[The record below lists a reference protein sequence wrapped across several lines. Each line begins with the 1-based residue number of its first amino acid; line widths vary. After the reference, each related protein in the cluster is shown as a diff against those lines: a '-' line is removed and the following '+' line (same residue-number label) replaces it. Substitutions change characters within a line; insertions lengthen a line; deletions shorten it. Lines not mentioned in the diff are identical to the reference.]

1 MTTKAL
7 LVSYIIL
14 SILFGALNAEEVYLS
29 SNDYSATSCSG
40 VWSKE
45 AIPGGSQPYVKV
57 SVGGESLGKVSM
69 LIYEWNDFDKL
80 GVYDKQLKET
90 VYVCDQSAVSH
101 KLCKSSEIGQFLT
114 NVPSD
119 QVNSTSIFTPT
130 FEMGGNN
137 TEMALYKINY
147 TGYYCVALVPA
158 GNSNS
163 TRFEAWVEW
172 RFPYGELPATD
183 YPKLLLYG
191 ALACVYTAVG
201 IFWAIQS
208 YRNWSDILPVQHFLS
223 ATIFYLIVEMA
234 FNFGFWEAYNQTGQT
249 SYGLLALVALLNAG
263 RTSMSFFMLL
273 IVCMGYSVV
282 KPTLGSAMKKCIILA
297 CTHFFFGVV
306 YTLGTMLLSPET
318 AGLLI
323 LLVIFP
329 LSITMTIFY
338 VWTLNSITS
347 TIHSLELR
355 KQHVKVTM
363 YKRLYRLL
371 LFSVIAVVTIFI
383 LNMFAFSGRMAI
395 DWAAKNW
402 KYRWIMLDGLLNIL
416 YFIVFFVIVILWRP
430 TSNNARYGLM
440 QISQDEEEAL
450 DLEERLRQVED
461 PENNVSSTGVTHNRE
476 RHHVEDDTA
485 IFELGG
491 ELTDEEEDHQPIT
504 KNVELSDFQNKNNNK
519 SGYHRS
525 GRKEEQSALL
535 HVDQDEE
542 DDDEHIDDSERA
554 GLTKNARK

>member
-1 MTTKAL
+1 MTAKL
-7 LVSYIIL
+7 LPIL
-14 SILFGALNAEEVYLS
+14 CILLSTFFSILNAEEVYLS
-29 SNDYSATSCSG
+29 SNDFSATSCSG

-45 AIPGGSQPYVKV
+45 AILGGSQPYIKGI
-57 SVGGESLGKVSM
+57 SIGHESKGKVSM
-69 LIYEWNDFDKL
+69 LIYEWQDFEKL
-80 GVYDKQLKET
+80 GIYDEQAKET
-90 VYVCDQSAVSH
+90 VYVCDQLAVSH
-101 KLCKSSEIGQFLT
+101 KLCKSSEIGQFIT
-114 NVPSD
+114 NIPSD
-119 QVNSTSIFTPT
+119 QANSTSILTST
-130 FEMGGNN
+130 INMTGNQ
-137 TEMALYKINY
+137 TEMALYKVDY

-158 GNSNS
+158 GGQNE
-163 TRFEAWVEW
+163 TYFEAWVEW

-191 ALACVYTAVG
+191 ALACVYLAVG

-249 SYGLLALVALLNAG
+249 SLLNAG

-282 KPTLGSAMKKCIILA
+282 KPSLGSAMKKCIILA
-297 CTHFFFGVV
+297 CTHFFFGVI
-306 YTLGTMLLSPET
+306 YTLGTMLLTPET

-347 TIHSLELR
+347 TIHDLELR
-355 KQHVKVTM
+355 KQHVKVLM

-402 KYRWIMLDGLLNIL
+402 KFRWVMLDGLLNVL
-416 YFIVFFVIVILWRP
+416 YFIVFFVIVVLWRP

-450 DLEERLRQVED
+450 DLEERLRRAEH
-461 PENNVSSTGVTHNRE
+461 PENPNRG
-476 RHHVEDDTA
+476 RNIQDDA
-485 IFELGG
+485 AVFELGG
-491 ELTDEEEDHQPIT
+491 ELTDEEEDHPPIH
-504 KNVELSDFQNKNNNK
+504 KNVELSDLKNK
-519 SGYHRS
+519 SGYHRP
-525 GRKEEQSALL
+525 GRGGEQSALL
-535 HVDQDEE
+535 HVDQEEE
-542 DDDEHIDDSERA
+542 DDDDQ
-554 GLTKNARK
+554 